1 MDNKELRE
9 KIVKCKALQGK
20 SVLDIL
26 ASDRFG
32 ENLATYWLS
41 QQKDR
46 QAAIASFEAMRKSG
60 GFKGYKLPAHPID
73 KLAHLSAE
81 EMAVEYTKVVAK
93 TSERLAAERKYIQ
106 QLGFQAYNLT
116 ILQIASEEFPE
127 IKESFLK
134 PKKAN

>member
-1 MDNKELRE
+1 MDKKELRD

-26 ASDRFG
+26 ASDRFT
-32 ENLATYWLS
+32 ENLATYWVS
-41 QQKDR
+41 QQTDR
-46 QAAIASFEAMRKSG
+46 KAAIASYDAMRKSG
-60 GFKGYKLPAHPID
+60 GFNGYKLPAHPID
-73 KLAHLSAE
+73 KLMNLSAE
-81 EMAVEYTKVVAK
+81 EMAVEFTKVLAK
-93 TSERLAAERKYIQ
+93 SSNRPAAERQYIQ
-106 QLGFQAYNLT
+106 QLGNQAYNLT